1 MLGGIAAV
9 GYNKF
14 LPREPVSLTEYGV
27 GTELDPIYVTAHR
40 GGNTQAPENSL
51 PAFRSAAERNYYAA
65 ECDIHRTT
73 DGRWVITHDRD
84 LIYHFFSFGKV
95 DEKSFD
101 ELRQIKYSNGVNFW
115 KYKDEKI
122 PTLEEYLDVF
132 KDSETRPE
140 IEIKSKGD
148 EGLEDVVKAIEER
161 DLTEK
166 AIVISFN
173 YESLVRIHELNDKIE
188 LWFLLNE
195 ISEEGVKKALAINCK
210 AISANYKN
218 TTAEDIAL
226 VLDSGLDI
234 AVWTIDKPAVVK
246 QFYEMGVR
254 NFVTN
259 KLGY

>member
-1 MLGGIAAV
+1 MLRGALAV
-9 GYNKF
+9 ATNTL
-14 LPREPVSLTEYGV
+14 LPREPVSLTEHGV
-27 GTELDPIYVTAHR
+27 GTELDPIYITAHR

-51 PAFRSAAERNYYAA
+51 PAFRAAAERNYYAA
-65 ECDIHRTT
+65 ECDIYRTT
-73 DGRWVITHDRD
+73 DGRWVITHDRE
-84 LIYHFFSFGKV
+84 LIYHFYSFGKV

-101 ELRQIKYSNGVNFW
+101 ELRQLRYSNGVNFW
-115 KYKDEKI
+115 KYKEEKI
-122 PTLEEYLDVF
+122 PSLEEYLDVF

-148 EGLEDVVKAIEER
+148 EGLEDVVAAIEER
-161 DLTEK
+161 GLTEK

-173 YESLVRIHELNDKIE
+173 YESLVKIHELNDKIE
-188 LWFLLNE
+188 LWYLLNE
-195 ISEEGVKKALAINCK
+195 ISEEEVKKALAINCS

-234 AVWTIDKPAVVK
+234 AVWTIDKPATVK
-246 QFYEMGVR
+246 QYFDMGVR